1 MLKCLNM
8 NLFSNFS
15 QLRLAFLFYEGVCVN
30 MAKSSIKQKQ
40 SLSISGI
47 LNVDELLIE
56 GDEIGI
62 RDLKDLLMSYDG
74 KDVSISVS
82 FSEEIE

>member
-1 MLKCLNM
+1 
-8 NLFSNFS
+8 
-15 QLRLAFLFYEGVCVN
+15 

-40 SLSISGI
+40 SLAISGI
-47 LNVDELLIE
+47 LSVEDLQIE
-56 GDEIGI
+56 GEEIGV
-62 RDLKDLLMSYDG
+62 RDLKDLLAEFDG

>member
-1 MLKCLNM
+1 
-8 NLFSNFS
+8 
-15 QLRLAFLFYEGVCVN
+15 

>member
-1 MLKCLNM
+1 MLKYQNM
-8 NLFSNFS
+8 NLFTNFS
-15 QLRLAFLFYEGVCVN
+15 RLIVGFLFIWESER
-30 MAKSSIKQKQ
+30 MAKASIKQKQ

-47 LNVDELLIE
+47 LSVEDWQIE
-56 GDEIGI
+56 GDEIGV
-62 RDLKDLLMSYDG
+62 RDLRDLLMSYDG

>member
-1 MLKCLNM
+1 MG
-8 NLFSNFS
+8 
-15 QLRLAFLFYEGVCVN
+15 ECVN

-47 LNVDELLIE
+47 LSVEDWQIE
-56 GDEIGI
+56 GDEIGV
-62 RDLKDLLMSYDG
+62 RDLRDLLMSYDG